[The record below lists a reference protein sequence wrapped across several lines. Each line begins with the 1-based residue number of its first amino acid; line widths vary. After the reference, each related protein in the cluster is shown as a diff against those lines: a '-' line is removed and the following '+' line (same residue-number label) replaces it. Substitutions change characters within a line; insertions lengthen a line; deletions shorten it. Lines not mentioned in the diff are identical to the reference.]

1 MKLSRSKVIRILLHV
16 LLIITISISLTM
28 SCLLR
33 LAFFYEQNN
42 NQRILTSLLITL
54 MFCGLVFIAYNTLI
68 LPFLSLYLKWKNVI
82 FIILMII
89 ILISTSSINS
99 LYYWSIPK
107 ENNIE
112 ICFDAAEGSKNLQ
125 IHKLIESH
133 TKRLYSP
140 VSFGVDQY
148 PIIIPSGECV
158 NGKIITMY
166 WKYTL
171 MLFFPSLTAVVQK
184 EPPDGRFYLSIN
196 DVPSVVY
203 FDKNAEE
210 PIGNEVNFNEGIEDG
225 ETLPFVIH
233 KYLYT
238 AVKAICLIVSSIFLS
253 LFFFGLTEK
262 IMNYSPAKSN
272 QSHGN

>member
-1 MKLSRSKVIRILLHV
+1 MKLFQNKVTRIALLLLLSLLVAVSLSGRILF
-16 LLIITISISLTM
+16 SLP
-28 SCLLR
+28 
-33 LAFFYEQNN
+33 FFYEQNN

-171 MLFFPSLTAVVQK
+171 MLFFPSLTAVAQK